1 MGSTLLFSFFLKGWY
16 MPFLEGIF
24 IIESALICNVVSDP
38 LCG

>member
-1 MGSTLLFSFFLKGWY
+1 

-38 LCG
+38 LCS